1 MSTTTPVVGGAP
13 RTQCWYRLRGVRTST
28 KSSAVCRPGR
38 RVGTD
43 PNRGSP
49 FRSPKAQV
57 AAVGE
62 SLRLGIQSPP
72 EAQPRAAVRV
82 QDGGLHK
89 RVGEDSDFL
98 WSRSPLSKVDDIRIP
113 VLVAPRRERSRMRR
127 AESEQIVAAMNERGI
142 DHEYAMYENEAT
154 ATTGSIGSSPST
166 SGAGLS
172 DLTVHA
178 AAVRLRAFAT
188 ATGR

>member
-1 MSTTTPVVGGAP
+1 M
-13 RTQCWYRLRGVRTST
+13 
-28 KSSAVCRPGR
+28 
-38 RVGTD
+38 
-43 PNRGSP
+43 
-49 FRSPKAQV
+49 
-57 AAVGE
+57 VGE
-62 SLRLGIQSPP
+62 PLRLGIQSPP